1 MEKYLEE
8 LKVLLKLLPETVP
21 IKDEMIYYLDNFRVC
36 HDDEHNC
43 YDEECTI
50 PMTIAGLRRIVYNK
64 TRYKVDYKLSNRLI
78 VILKDLKKLYY

>member
-8 LKVLLKLLPETVP
+8 LKVLLKQLPETVP

-36 HDDEHNC
+36 HNDEHNC

-50 PMTIAGLRRIVYNK
+50 PMTIVGLRKIVHNK
-64 TRYKVDYKLSNRLI
+64 TRYKVDYKFSNRLI